1 MYYPDLKEVQKLST
15 EGNTIPVYKEIMADM
30 ETAVSAFYK
39 VAYDANGNRK
49 PFSYL
54 LESVEGGENIG
65 RYSFIGVDPLAIFRQ
80 NGDHAEVEKAG
91 EIVAEYRG
99 SDCFSQ
105 LKSYI
110 NNFKQVPVEG
120 LAPFNGGAVGY
131 ASFETIEQIEPTV
144 KCVEEDGLGLPD
156 AIFMISDTV
165 IAFDRVKHKIQ
176 VTSHVDLSDT
186 DDVEAA
192 YKVATDKID
201 AVIETLS
208 TASAPTGLKSIPQ
221 VGPLECSS
229 NYTYEEFEE
238 MVKKAQNYIVDGDI
252 IQVVLSQRF
261 ETDLDLEP
269 IEVHRALRMVNP
281 SPYMFCLHLE
291 GDVALCGTSPE
302 IHARCED
309 RKVTVR
315 PIAGTRKRGKTAEA
329 DHAYEVEL
337 LADPKERAEHIM
349 LVDLARN
356 DIGRI
361 AETGSV
367 EVEKLMV
374 IEKYSHVMH
383 IVSDV
388 TGTLKAELDSDV
400 SMSSTFPA
408 GTVSGAPKIRAMQII
423 SELEKSRRGPYAGTV
438 AYFSFDGNVD
448 SCITIRTVI
457 LKDKKAYIQ
466 AGAGVVADS
475 DPELEFKETH
485 NKARAMM
492 VALASAKEMSK
503 S

>member
-1 MYYPDLKEVQKLST
+1 M
-15 EGNTIPVYKEIMADM
+15 
-30 ETAVSAFYK
+30 
-39 VAYDANGNRK
+39 
-49 PFSYL
+49 
-54 LESVEGGENIG
+54 
-65 RYSFIGVDPLAIFRQ
+65 
-80 NGDHAEVEKAG
+80 
-91 EIVAEYRG
+91 
-99 SDCFSQ
+99 
-105 LKSYI
+105 
-110 NNFKQVPVEG
+110 
-120 LAPFNGGAVGY
+120 GY

-176 VTSHVDLSDT
+176 VISHVDLSDT

-315 PIAGTRKRGKTAEA
+315 PIAGTRK
-329 DHAYEVEL
+329 
-337 LADPKERAEHIM
+337 
-349 LVDLARN
+349 AR
-356 DIGRI
+356 
-361 AETGSV
+361 
-367 EVEKLMV
+367 
-374 IEKYSHVMH
+374 
-383 IVSDV
+383 
-388 TGTLKAELDSDV
+388 
-400 SMSSTFPA
+400 
-408 GTVSGAPKIRAMQII
+408 
-423 SELEKSRRGPYAGTV
+423 
-438 AYFSFDGNVD
+438 
-448 SCITIRTVI
+448 
-457 LKDKKAYIQ
+457 
-466 AGAGVVADS
+466 
-475 DPELEFKETH
+475 
-485 NKARAMM
+485 
-492 VALASAKEMSK
+492 
-503 S
+503 